1 MEYLKKMLFIILMFT
16 FMNTAYA
23 DECTENK
30 LKELQQLADNIN
42 VDVEFDYNSAEAG
55 VRNMSYVT
63 VQGLTNDF
71 YVYADDLSVLFLK
84 SQENEVGAITKLV
97 SDGVKTLHV
106 YSNICPNQIIKKISL
121 TLNTYNPY
129 SAYEECKDIS
139 GEELKVCD
147 KFYEKNISEKEFYKE
162 IEEYKSKNKIN
173 NIIKKNDKIW
183 LLLIPLTLAIII
195 LIIILKRI
203 KDNRLD

>member
-1 MEYLKKMLFIILMFT
+1 MKKMLFIILMFAFINIT
-16 FMNTAYA
+16 YA
-23 DECTENK
+23 EECTENK
-30 LKELQQLADNIN
+30 IKELKEKADNIN
-42 VDVEFDYNSAEAG
+42 VDVEFDYNSADAG

-63 VQGLTNDF
+63 VQGLTNDL
-71 YVYADDLSVLFLK
+71 YVYANDLSVLFLK
-84 SQENEVGAITKLV
+84 SHENESGEITKLV
-97 SDGVKTLHV
+97 TDRVKSLHV

-147 KFYEKNISEKEFYKE
+147 KFYDENISEKEFYKE
-162 IEEYKSKNKIN
+162 IEDYKSKNKID
-173 NIIKKNDKIW
+173 NIIKNNNKIW
-183 LLLIPLTLAIII
+183 LLLIPIVLAVII
-195 LIIILKRI
+195 LIVIIKKI